1 MDSIKIVAEI
11 KLKPEYRQELFPV
24 LQSLVEGSRT
34 ETGNIVYD
42 LTENM
47 SLPGHFFVI
56 EEWKSEKAIE
66 EHNETPHFKDFV
78 MAIEGKAVALSI
90 TKTKS
95 LF

>member
-24 LQSLVEGSRT
+24 LQALVEGSLT
-34 ETGNIVYD
+34 ETGNNVYD

-56 EEWKSEKAIE
+56 EEWKSDKAIE
-66 EHNETPHFKDFV
+66 EHNETPHFKAFV
-78 MAIEGKAVALSI
+78 TAIDVKGVALSI
-90 TKTKS
+90 TKPKS